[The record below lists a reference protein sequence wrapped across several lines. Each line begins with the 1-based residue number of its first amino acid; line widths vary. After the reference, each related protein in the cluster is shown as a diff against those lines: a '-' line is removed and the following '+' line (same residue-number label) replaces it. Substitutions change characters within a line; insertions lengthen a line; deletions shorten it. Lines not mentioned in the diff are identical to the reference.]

1 MNHFFKYY
9 SLNTIFYLSEIVI
22 FIFIY
27 PSWPFDIFWFNI
39 ILRFLSA
46 ILFAIFARILI
57 FNDANNFYKK
67 FFFLSVI
74 NPILSSG
81 LLKLFSVIYIGT
93 DIALLKII
101 SDFCISI
108 VLFYALKKIS

>member
-67 FFFLSVI
+67 LSPML
-74 NPILSSG
+74 NPLMFPQFQKQNAI
-81 LLKLFSVIYIGT
+81 
-93 DIALLKII
+93 IALMNLL
-101 SDFCISI
+101 SLNCFNS
-108 VLFYALKKIS
+108 